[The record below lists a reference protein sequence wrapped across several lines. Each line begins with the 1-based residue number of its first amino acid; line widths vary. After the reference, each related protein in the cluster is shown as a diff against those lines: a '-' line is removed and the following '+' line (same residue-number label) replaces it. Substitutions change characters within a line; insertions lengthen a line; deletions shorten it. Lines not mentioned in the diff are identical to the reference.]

1 MNVKG
6 GTTMATMQIQARPE
20 PVMIDPSRTAVIVI
34 DMQNAFGSVGGMF
47 DKAGIP
53 IGSIQAAVA
62 PTRAAVEA
70 ARGAGLKIVYL
81 KIGFMPDLSDAGSED
96 GAWGH
101 FLAHMGVKDGVLTRD
116 EWGTDILDEL
126 APHDGDAV
134 LYKTRF
140 SGFHATELD
149 ELLKSSDIEHLIVT
163 GCTTS
168 ICVESTVRDAFA
180 RDYHC
185 VVLEDCT
192 GEPMGGNLSRS
203 NHDATIL
210 LVERIFGS
218 VSTSTDFITA
228 LHAAGAL
235 TSS

>member
-1 MNVKG
+1 
-6 GTTMATMQIQARPE
+6 
-20 PVMIDPSRTAVIVI
+20 
-34 DMQNAFGSVGGMF
+34 MF

-62 PTRAAVEA
+62 PTRDAVAA
-70 ARGAGLKIVYL
+70 ARRAGLKIIYL
-81 KIGFMPDLSDAGSED
+81 KIGFMPDLSDAGAKDS
-96 GAWGH
+96 AWGH
-101 FLAHMGVKDGVLTRD
+101 FLAHLGVDDGVLTRD
-116 EWGTDILDEL
+116 EWGSDILEEL
-126 APHDGDAV
+126 TPSDDDTV

-140 SGFHATELD
+140 SGFYETDLD
-149 ELLKSSDIEHLIVT
+149 EILKRSDIEHLIVT

-218 VSTSTDFITA
+218 VSTSTDFIDA
-228 LHAAGAL
+228 LEGSRAL
-235 TSS
+235 TT